1 MHPDEIAN
9 LLRRA
14 VCRRIL
20 PPGQPLNQDDLAK
33 RFGVSRIPLREALRT
48 LAAEGLIIIRPGAGA
63 VVTELRPA
71 ELEELCGLRL
81 LLEPPL
87 ASDTIRHARAVDID
101 QLEEMVQRMDG
112 YLGSQERDE
121 WSTLNYAFHRQL
133 HELSGKRHHVR
144 LLTQVLNLVEPYSR
158 IYTHVVGSLSES
170 QRELRGIVEALVAR
184 DAARLRALQEASIR
198 TTRDRLLAE
207 MAATTHSSD
216 PLNMLMDL
224 GG

>member
-14 VCRRIL
+14 VCRRVL

-48 LAAEGLIIIRPGAGA
+48 LAAEGLIIIRPGVGA
-63 VVTELRPA
+63 VVTELGPA
-71 ELEELCGLRL
+71 ELEELYDLRL

-87 ASDTIRHARAVDID
+87 AADTVRHARTVDID

-112 YLGSQERDE
+112 HLASQERDE
-121 WSTLNYAFHRQL
+121 WSSLNYAFHRQL

-144 LLTQVLNLVEPYSR
+144 LVIQVLNLVEPYSR
-158 IYTHVVGSLSES
+158 IYAHVLGSLSES
-170 QRELRGIVEALVAR
+170 QQGLRDIVEALAAR
-184 DAARLRALQEASIR
+184 DDVRLQALQMASIR
-198 TTRDRLLAE
+198 GTRDRLLAE
-207 MAATTHSSD
+207 MAATAPSSD
-216 PLNMLMDL
+216 PLEMFLDL